1 MDDDAVVRRIEGAV
15 GAPGLVDAL
24 AALPAADV
32 TSLRGGLLPEQLE
45 DRVLAPL
52 RGRFPDVL
60 FGLEPARQGGE
71 PGYYVRAC
79 FGLWSGEVNLADG
92 GFTDWCARL
101 LGDRKERVLTSGI
114 GLDRLVG

>member
-1 MDDDAVVRRIEGAV
+1 MDDDPVVRRIEGAV
-15 GAPGLVDAL
+15 GAPGVVDAL

-32 TSLRGGLLPEQLE
+32 TSLLLA
-45 DRVLAPL
+45 V
-52 RGRFPDVL
+52 
-60 FGLEPARQGGE
+60 ARRR
-71 PGYYVRAC
+71 YCVRTC
-79 FGLWSGEVNLADG
+79 FGLWSGEANLADG